1 MQKLTVTFIYGKDD
15 TRKLKYRL
23 TGDIPVGVMLEKLIG
38 FQFIVDS
45 ADPKTFQILHKGV
58 QIEDLSKTFD
68 ECEIIDGDEIFL
80 IPTVFDPI
88 PPLPENDAPIK
99 KTSSKSHEKDF
110 EEVEGSSH
118 SHSHHR
124 SNQSRQGGRNNPHGN
139 GNYRRNGAQT
149 SQPHTQKKQGDFQK
163 SERKNDKQEKVQASK
178 PLNQATSQTEKKDA
192 PIPFKPHSRN
202 YHRNHGRRPS
212 APNKTNQ

>member
-23 TGDIPVGVMLEKLIG
+23 TGDIPIGVMLEKLIG

-45 ADPKTFQILHKGV
+45 ADPKTFNVLHKGI
-58 QIEDLSKTFD
+58 QIEDLSKTFE

-88 PPLPENDAPIK
+88 PPLPENDTPIK
-99 KTSSKSHEKDF
+99 KAPSRNHERDSF
-110 EEVEGSSH
+110 AEDEGSS

-124 SNQSRQGGRNNPHGN
+124 SNQNRQGGRNSSHGN
-139 GNYRRNGAQT
+139 GNYRRSVQN
-149 SQPHTQKKQGDFQK
+149 SNHSNPQKKQGDSNK
-163 SERKNDKQEKVQASK
+163 SERKTEKPQSAKPQVQST
-178 PLNQATSQTEKKDA
+178 PQGEKKDA

-202 YHRNHGRRPS
+202 YHRNHGRRPGG
-212 APNKTNQ
+212 PTNKSN

>member
-23 TGDIPVGVMLEKLIG
+23 TGDIPIGVMLEKLIG

-45 ADPKTFQILHKGV
+45 ADPKTFNVLHKGV
-58 QIEDLSKTFD
+58 QIEDLSKTFE
-68 ECEIIDGDEIFL
+68 ECEIIDGDEIYL

-99 KTSSKSHEKDF
+99 KAPARSQERDIFAEAESTSHQ
-110 EEVEGSSH
+110 H
-118 SHSHHR
+118 PHHK
-124 SNQSRQGGRNNPHGN
+124 SNQGRQGGRNSSHGN
-139 GNYRRNGAQT
+139 GNYRKGGQNNQ
-149 SQPHTQKKQGDFQK
+149 SHPQKKQGDFSK
-163 SERKNDKQEKVQASK
+163 GERRSEKNQSVK
-178 PLNQATSQTEKKDA
+178 TSPQPAPSQGEKKDA

-202 YHRNHGRRPS
+202 FHRNHGRKPGSNHNR
-212 APNKTNQ
+212 TN